1 MQEGAVLEE
10 VEIELKA
17 NGQDGRFIEEVFM
30 ATNTSAC
37 ASHRA
42 RQWHRQYLHGMVD
55 APGQARV
62 GAAGRSLWKGFPTR
76 YPALCRVEPLA
87 LGRYAC
93 SPCRSMN
100 YGRDRLLW
108 CPSM

>member
-17 NGQDGRFIEEVFM
+17 NRQDGRFIEEVFM
-30 ATNTSAC
+30 TAHTSAC

-55 APGQARV
+55 ARRDKQGLARLADRC
-62 GAAGRSLWKGFPTR
+62 GKDFRRGILLYAELNRLPLDDTHARRAAQ
-76 YPALCRVEPLA
+76 
-87 LGRYAC
+87 
-93 SPCRSMN
+93 
-100 YGRDRLLW
+100 
-108 CPSM
+108 